1 MNERVGVKLTLEIAF
16 LRLGVAREG
25 RLGFLVLECVEDL
38 PVGDVADLEVL
49 LDQLAVL
56 VADSAFAIRHHGVA
70 GIVGLADIA
79 VDA

>member
-1 MNERVGVKLTLEIAF
+1 MRVMVGLALEIALF
-16 LRLGVAREG
+16 RLCIAGEGGLRL
-25 RLGFLVLECVEDL
+25 LLLQLVENLL
-38 PVGDVADLEVL
+38 VGDVADLEVL